1 MPKDVNYNPGKTEVT
16 IFCKDILD
24 HTGTLAGLNAC
35 HGGAE
40 VTNRR
45 DKRCKIGDG
54 TDDLPPQSGGFLSAS
69 FNVLRLRTTPD
80 LQVNVFL

>member
-1 MPKDVNYNPGKTEVT
+1 MTKGVNYNPGKTEVT
-16 IFCKDILD
+16 IFCKDTLG
-24 HTGTLAGLNAC
+24 HTGTLAGLNAR

-54 TDDLPPQSGGFLSAS
+54 TDAPPPSGGFLSTL

-80 LQVNVFL
+80 LQVDVSL

>member
-1 MPKDVNYNPGKTEVT
+1 MTTSVNYNPGKAEVT
-16 IFCKDILD
+16 IFCKDTRG
-24 HTGTLAGLNAC
+24 HTGTLAGLTAC

-54 TDDLPPQSGGFLSAS
+54 TDAPLPSRGFLSAS

-80 LQVNVFL
+80 LQVDVFL